1 MTIFGVGFSP
11 TLSQNQVSFNGTSAP
26 VTASTDQTITTEVPA
41 GATTGPI
48 AVTTP
53 LGSATSQENFI
64 VVQIVTVSP
73 KTATVL
79 VGGAVQF
86 TANTAVEWRVN
97 NLTGGNTTIG
107 TISPEGLYRAPTT
120 LPDPPEVTITGV
132 SKADPRLEDAALVTM
147 LLVPERFAAPEV
159 SVQFADPPLQANPD
173 QAPLVAATFAPF
185 ITSLSPGSG
194 VAGGASFILTVN
206 GEGFGGATGLQ
217 FVLNGASDPDI
228 TMSGVTPAAD
238 GRSLTATITIAGT
251 ATPGPRTVRVVT
263 PAGASTIQP
272 LAGNVFEVT
281 SP

>member
-173 QAPLVAATFAPF
+173 
-185 ITSLSPGSG
+185 
-194 VAGGASFILTVN
+194 
-206 GEGFGGATGLQ
+206 
-217 FVLNGASDPDI
+217 
-228 TMSGVTPAAD
+228 
-238 GRSLTATITIAGT
+238 
-251 ATPGPRTVRVVT
+251 
-263 PAGASTIQP
+263 
-272 LAGNVFEVT
+272 
-281 SP
+281 